1 MKTIWH
7 RLAQF
12 FEDGDLTPFAVLISI
27 VHYGDVLAA
36 HGEHAIVAYAIGT
49 LVDLIHFRTIR
60 RAFMPHN
67 NRQETIVNW
76 LVAAITT
83 FMASMYH
90 WRFYEGDYLLALP
103 IPVGI
108 AILAYHAAKAK
119 MDHRPINHWRNRAR
133 WLIKL
138 ARRMQADLIPL
149 RNDVNSLQT
158 TIATLQADNNDLRD
172 RIKEQQAFMKLWRK
186 LGKDGRTIVQAI
198 AGEITKEQATE
209 QTGWDVR
216 TVGTYIDRMNG
227 GGK

>member
-1 MKTIWH
+1 MKTFWQ

-76 LVAAITT
+76 FVAAITT

-108 AILAYHAAKAK
+108 AILAYHAADKQ
-119 MDHRPINHWRNRAR
+119 AR
-133 WLIKL
+133 TL
-138 ARRMQADLIPL
+138 AENETSGLQAT
-149 RNDVNSLQT
+149 V
-158 TIATLQADNNDLRD
+158 ATLQADNNDLRD

-186 LGKDGRTIVQAI
+186 LGKDGRIIVQAI
-198 AGEITKEQATE
+198 AGEITKDEATE

-216 TVGTYIDRMNG
+216 TVTSYMDRMNG
-227 GGK
+227 SGK

>member
-1 MKTIWH
+1 MKTFWH

-108 AILAYHAAKAK
+108 AILAYHAADKQS
-119 MDHRPINHWRNRAR
+119 RT
-133 WLIKL
+133 L
-138 ARRMQADLIPL
+138 AENETSGLQAT
-149 RNDVNSLQT
+149 V
-158 TIATLQADNNDLRD
+158 ATLQADNNDLRD
-172 RIKEQQAFMKLWRK
+172 RIKEQQAFMRLWRK
-186 LGKDGRTIVQAI
+186 LGKDGRIIVQAI

-227 GGK
+227 AGK

>member
-1 MKTIWH
+1 MKTFWH

-108 AILAYHAAKAK
+108 AILAYHAADKQS
-119 MDHRPINHWRNRAR
+119 RT
-133 WLIKL
+133 L
-138 ARRMQADLIPL
+138 AENETSGLQAT
-149 RNDVNSLQT
+149 V
-158 TIATLQADNNDLRD
+158 ATLQADNNDLRD
-172 RIKEQQAFMKLWRK
+172 RIKEQQAFMRLWRK
-186 LGKDGRTIVQAI
+186 LGKDGRIIVQAI

-216 TVGTYIDRMNG
+216 TVASYMDRMNG
-227 GGK
+227 ASK

>member
-1 MKTIWH
+1 MKTFWH

-108 AILAYHAAKAK
+108 AILAYHAADKQS
-119 MDHRPINHWRNRAR
+119 RT
-133 WLIKL
+133 L
-138 ARRMQADLIPL
+138 AENETSGLQAT
-149 RNDVNSLQT
+149 V
-158 TIATLQADNNDLRD
+158 ATLQADNNDLRD
-172 RIKEQQAFMKLWRK
+172 RIKEQQAFMRLWRK
-186 LGKDGRTIVQAI
+186 LGKDGRIIVQAI

>member
-1 MKTIWH
+1 
-7 RLAQF
+7 
-12 FEDGDLTPFAVLISI
+12 
-27 VHYGDVLAA
+27 
-36 HGEHAIVAYAIGT
+36 
-49 LVDLIHFRTIR
+49 
-60 RAFMPHN
+60 MPHN

-108 AILAYHAAKAK
+108 AILSYHAADKQS
-119 MDHRPINHWRNRAR
+119 RT
-133 WLIKL
+133 L
-138 ARRMQADLIPL
+138 AE
-149 RNDVNSLQT
+149 NETSGLQT

-186 LGKDGRTIVQAI
+186 LGKDGRIIVQAI